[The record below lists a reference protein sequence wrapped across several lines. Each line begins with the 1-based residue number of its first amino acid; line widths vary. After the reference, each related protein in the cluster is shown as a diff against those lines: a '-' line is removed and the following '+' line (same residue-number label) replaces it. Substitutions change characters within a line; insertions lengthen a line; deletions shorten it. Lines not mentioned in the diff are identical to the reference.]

1 VAQVGRLTHDDLEQ
15 AVALSRGV
23 GWNQTPDD
31 WARLLTLAPDG
42 VFAAFEAGRLVAS
55 SSLVAYGDALAW
67 VGMMI
72 VDAEH
77 RGRGLGK
84 HLLDAALASPTRAPG
99 AIVGLD
105 ATDLG
110 APLYRG
116 RGFVDVE
123 SIDRWSGVL
132 ATATASEGTDV
143 RVANPADVVKLAA
156 WDAARTGIDRR
167 ALVTHLLHASAP
179 DAWLASRG
187 GELVGY
193 AALRPG
199 RTHRHLG
206 PLLAE
211 DEAAFTALTAAIARR
226 SEGAPVFADVVRS
239 PATGAAFTR
248 TGLRVERRLSRMTLM
263 HPKRVLSGAPVWA
276 TAGLEWG

>member
-1 VAQVGRLTHDDLEQ
+1 VAQVARLTHDDLEQ

-42 VFAAFEAGRLVAS
+42 VFGAFEAGHLVAS
-55 SSLVAYGDALAW
+55 SSVVAYGDALAW
-67 VGMMI
+67 IGMMI

-84 HLLDAALASPTRAPG
+84 RLLDAALASPTIAPD
-99 AIVGLD
+99 ATVGLD

-116 RGFVDVE
+116 RGFVDAE
-123 SIDRWSGVL
+123 PIDRWGGALGTV
-132 ATATASEGTDV
+132 TAPEGTDV
-143 RVANPADVVKLAA
+143 RVADPADVVKLAA
-156 WDAARTGIDRR
+156 WDAARTGVDRR
-167 ALVTHLLHASAP
+167 GLVTHLLHASAP
-179 DAWLASRG
+179 DAWLASRD

-211 DEAAFTALTAAIARR
+211 DEAVFAALTAAAARR
-226 SEGAPVFADVVRS
+226 SQGAPVFADVVRS
-239 PATGAAFTR
+239 PARDEALAR
-248 TGLRVERRLSRMTLM
+248 TGLRVERRLSRMTR
-263 HPKRVLSGAPVWA
+263 HAPRRVLSGASVWA

>member
-1 VAQVGRLTHDDLEQ
+1 VAQVARLTHDDLEQ

-42 VFAAFEAGRLVAS
+42 VFGAFEAGHLVAS
-55 SSLVAYGDALAW
+55 SSVVAYGDALAW
-67 VGMMI
+67 IGMMI
-72 VDAEH
+72 V
-77 RGRGLGK
+77 
-84 HLLDAALASPTRAPG
+84 SPTIAPD
-99 AIVGLD
+99 ATVGLD

-116 RGFVDVE
+116 RGFVDAE
-123 SIDRWSGVL
+123 PIDRWGGALGTV
-132 ATATASEGTDV
+132 TAPEGTDV
-143 RVANPADVVKLAA
+143 RVADPADVVKLAA
-156 WDAARTGIDRR
+156 WDAARTGVDRR
-167 ALVTHLLHASAP
+167 GLVTHLLHASAP
-179 DAWLASRG
+179 DAWLASRD

-211 DEAAFTALTAAIARR
+211 DEAVFAALTAAAGRR
-226 SEGAPVFADVVRS
+226 SQGAPVFADVVRS
-239 PATGAAFTR
+239 PARDEAFAR
-248 TGLRVERRLSRMTLM
+248 TGLRVERRLSRMTR
-263 HPKRVLSGAPVWA
+263 HAPRRVLSGASVWA